1 MIHISSYIE
10 FAAEVLVLLC
20 FIMGCH
26 YSFFSMACA
35 FCSFS
40 TWKLAVNSGTM
51 EINGSSLVLYGVVA
65 LQDTR
70 PLDADLLLMDKSSP
84 ALAGPS
90 AFQIP
95 YLIRQKICSS
105 LDAPCPNG
113 ADWRLLAQR
122 LKLER

>member
-1 MIHISSYIE
+1 MPQ
-10 FAAEVLVLLC
+10 LL
-20 FIMGCH
+20 FIILGICKGDD
-26 YSFFSMACA
+26 FSADLRKPVWL
-35 FCSFS
+35 FVPPF
-40 TWKLAVNSGTM
+40 
-51 EINGSSLVLYGVVA
+51 
-65 LQDTR
+65 QDTR
-70 PLDADLLLMDKSSP
+70 ALDSEFLLMDSNAT

-113 ADWRLLAQR
+113 ADWRMLAQR

>member
-1 MIHISSYIE
+1 MIFLLSSE
-10 FAAEVLVLLC
+10 NLC
-20 FIMGCH
+20 G
-26 YSFFSMACA
+26 FFSPP
-35 FCSFS
+35 F
-40 TWKLAVNSGTM
+40 
-51 EINGSSLVLYGVVA
+51 
-65 LQDTR
+65 QDTR
-70 PLDADLLLMDKSSP
+70 ALDSEFLLMDSNAT

-113 ADWRLLAQR
+113 ADWRMLAQR

>member
-1 MIHISSYIE
+1 MEWLLYC
-10 FAAEVLVLLC
+10 AEKGFGFLKAVPC
-20 FIMGCH
+20 DDH
-26 YSFFSMACA
+26 FS
-35 FCSFS
+35 
-40 TWKLAVNSGTM
+40 
-51 EINGSSLVLYGVVA
+51 
-65 LQDTR
+65 QDTR
-70 PLDADLLLMDKSSP
+70 ALDTEFMLMDNNAT

-113 ADWRLLAQR
+113 ADWRMLAQR

>member
-1 MIHISSYIE
+1 MQPPLFSI
-10 FAAEVLVLLC
+10 
-20 FIMGCH
+20 
-26 YSFFSMACA
+26 FFSNKGTIQCW
-35 FCSFS
+35 CSE
-40 TWKLAVNSGTM
+40 GC
-51 EINGSSLVLYGVVA
+51 SSQ
-65 LQDTR
+65 QDTR
-70 PLDADLLLMDKSSP
+70 AVDAEFLLMDISAT

-113 ADWRLLAQR
+113 ADWRMLAQR